1 VAQAVERLLCTREA
15 LSSNPSLCQKEAIQY
30 LMFSFTLDTS
40 EHLPLIL
47 SLPLSNTL
55 LFSLHTLSLEVE
67 RRSQLICLVDISTQP
82 QAF

>member
-1 VAQAVERLLCTREA
+1 VPALHPDA
-15 LSSNPSLCQKEAIQY
+15 LSSNPSPSQKEAINY

-55 LFSLHTLSLEVE
+55 LFSLHTFSGGGVE
-67 RRSQLICLVDISTQP
+67 KKLDHLPTGHFHSTTSFLISY
-82 QAF
+82 